1 MFGLGTMAGFAG
13 EHDVLAQFFLLDD
26 VGVADFANVMA
37 GKRNRASGDL
47 ADSCSAVMTI
57 LPETARN
64 HRGTDGHEEDQR
76 SNHYSGE
83 PNQVF
88 EVFEHRCQRRTAG
101 ALRKKAQCSSIPG
114 ICRANDDQRHK
125 GV

>member
-1 MFGLGTMAGFAG
+1 MTAGADDGRVEFWRLHRSGIVGMFGLGTMAGFAG

-37 GKRNRASGDL
+37 GKRDGASGDL
-47 ADSCSAVMTI
+47 GDSCSAIMAI

-64 HRGTDGHEEDQR
+64 HRGADGHEEDQR

-83 PNQVF
+83 PN
-88 EVFEHRCQRRTAG
+88 
-101 ALRKKAQCSSIPG
+101 
-114 ICRANDDQRHK
+114 
-125 GV
+125 